1 MMEFDAFNKL
11 VDQIMAQ
18 GHDDETAARYAGLI
32 GDLPI
37 RDEAGNLL
45 VMEGEKVIA
54 RLKPLKMFSHK

>member
-37 RDEAGNLL
+37 RDEAGCD
-45 VMEGEKVIA
+45 GSA
-54 RLKPLKMFSHK
+54 DA